1 MLLAVSRRP
10 VGIREVAEAAGVSV
24 TTVSHALNGKGRLP
38 EATRLRVQEVA
49 RELGYRP
56 NATAR
61 ALAGGRSRLLGLAVS
76 QAEDEPFAL
85 SDFAYFASLM
95 SAATSAALEH
105 GYALVLIP
113 DHGEEIWSQVNVDGA
128 VIVDPIPGNRLL
140 EVVREREL
148 PLVTTGRILGDEDG
162 YWVDNDH
169 VAGTGSMLDH
179 LARQGA
185 ERIAL
190 VTTRP
195 KTSYTA
201 DALHAY
207 ESWCA
212 DSGVE
217 PRIAWLRGSL
227 TEGSGYEAA
236 ASLLRSDDP
245 PDAIYST
252 LDRPALG
259 ALLAANALGI
269 TVPDDLLVAGCT
281 DSNAGRGADPALT
294 ALALQPERI
303 GRLAV
308 QLLVDLVEGREPDDR
323 QLLVPT
329 RVIAR
334 GSTRRRSGGA
344 VSPRAGRAPA
354 AGRPSPTGRPPRPSR
369 P

>member
-1 MLLAVSRRP
+1 MTPR
-10 VGIREVAEAAGVSV
+10 VGIRAVAEAAGVSV

-38 EATRLRVQEVA
+38 DATRRRVQEVA

-56 NATAR
+56 NATAQ

-85 SDFAYFASLM
+85 SDFAYFATLM

-105 GYALVLIP
+105 GYALVLVH
-113 DHGEEIWSQVNVDGA
+113 DDDRGEQIWSQVNVDGA

-140 EVVREREL
+140 EAVREREL
-148 PLVTTGRILGDEDG
+148 PLVTTGRIPGDEDG

-169 VAGTGSMLDH
+169 VAGMRSMLDH

-185 ERIAL
+185 ERVAL
-190 VTTRP
+190 MTTPP

-212 DSGVE
+212 DTGVE
-217 PRIAWLRGSL
+217 PRIAWLDGGL

-236 ASLLRSDDP
+236 TSLLRGDDP
-245 PDAIYST
+245 PDAIYSS

-259 ALLAANALGI
+259 ALLAAHALGI
-269 TVPDDLLVAGCT
+269 AVPDELLVAGCT
-281 DSNAGRGADPALT
+281 DSNAGRAAEPALT
-294 ALALQPERI
+294 ALGLQPERI
-303 GRLAV
+303 GQLAV
-308 QLLVDLVEGREPDDR
+308 ELLVDLVEGREPAR
-323 QLLVPT
+323 HHLHVPT

-334 GSTRRRSGGA
+334 GSTRRRQRAA
-344 VSPRAGRAPA
+344 VSPPA
-354 AGRPSPTGRPPRPSR
+354 AAGAAARRSRPGRRRTPSR